1 MLETDERGDCLRVLV
16 LCIWSLIM
24 FAFLFTF
31 DLHGLIS
38 RGDFYIQMTLSPT
51 FRFFEIY
58 ELPPELLLQ
67 KIGHT
72 VMFAIWLLSVF
83 LVVQNLKKAVF
94 IISGCA
100 ILSEMIQPFFMRDGH
115 LLDMLFDGAGIFLMA
130 VFINIFSQVGK

>member
-1 MLETDERGDCLRVLV
+1 MQETDERGDCLRILI
-16 LCIWSLIM
+16 LCIWSVIM

-38 RGDFYIQMTLSPT
+38 RGDFSIHMSLAPT

-58 ELPPELLLQ
+58 GLPPELLLQ

-72 VMFAIWLLSVF
+72 VMFAIWLLSIF
-83 LVVQNLKKAVF
+83 LVVKNLKKAIF

-100 ILSEMIQPFFMRDGH
+100 ILSEIIQPFFLRDGH
-115 LLDMLFDGAGIFLMA
+115 LLDILFDGAGIFFMA
-130 VFINIFSQVGK
+130 VFIHIFSQVGK